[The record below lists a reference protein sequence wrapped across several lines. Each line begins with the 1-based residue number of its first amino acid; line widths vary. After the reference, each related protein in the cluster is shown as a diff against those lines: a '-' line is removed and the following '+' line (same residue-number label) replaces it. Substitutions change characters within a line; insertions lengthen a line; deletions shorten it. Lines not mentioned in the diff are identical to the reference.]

1 MAWINPAHSKLWAGK
16 QPYFG
21 HDVESKYIPAPT
33 GGWDAISPLSA
44 MEPKYAVTL
53 DNIVPR
59 PGWVEFRGGYNAW
72 VQGLGSP
79 VETIMVYRPAGSEQ
93 RMFVASGTTIW
104 ETTEYGEALS
114 AVTGLT
120 SARWQYINFTPAGNV
135 NYIYAVNGSDRPLLF
150 NGSVWSNPTITGVTD
165 STLINI
171 NIHKRRVWFVQ
182 ANTTKAWYLPTDAIQ
197 GAALE
202 FDLGA
207 LMSKGGT
214 LLAMGTWTVDGGN
227 GPDDLAVF
235 ITTRG
240 QAIIYKGT
248 DPSNANAWALVGV
261 FNLAPALSNRC
272 FGQMG
277 SDLLIATLE
286 GLLPASKALP
296 FDPSGVRSVALTN
309 RIQNAM
315 LNAAQIGQN
324 LFGWQ
329 IITFPKQ
336 SLLILNI
343 PIQEN
348 VNQMQ
353 FVMNSIT
360 GAWCRFTGW
369 NANCFEIFNDSL
381 YFGGNDGEVN
391 LAYAGSLDL
400 VSPIQSVLKCAF
412 NAFEDPGRTKY
423 MSMIRPMMVADGT
436 LFPGLGVDVDF
447 GDNAIVSPVIALNPI
462 GGIWD
467 SGVWDSSLWGAGAIT
482 VINWLTA
489 GALGTFLAIKMSI
502 NLGGTSSGSS
512 VVTGSVFDT
521 GVFDEMVFD
530 GNGQIISSGT
540 GIPTLQINA
549 FEAIM
554 EFGGAI

>member
-1 MAWINPAHSKLWAGK
+1 MAWINPNHSKLWAGK

-72 VQGLGSP
+72 VQGLGAP
-79 VETIMVYRPAGSEQ
+79 VETIMVYRPPGSDQ
-93 RMFVASGTTIW
+93 RMFVATGTTIW
-104 ETTEYGEALS
+104 ETTEYGIASL
-114 AVTGLT
+114 AVSGLA
-120 SARWQYINFTPAGNV
+120 SARWQYINFTPGGGS
-135 NYIYAVNGSDRPLLF
+135 NYIYGVNGTDSPLLF
-150 NGSVWSNPTITGVTD
+150 DGTTWTNPFITGVTP

-171 NIHKRRVWFVQ
+171 NIHKRRVWFIQ
-182 ANTTKAWYLPTDAIQ
+182 KNTTKAWYLATDAIQ

-207 LMSKGGT
+207 LINKGGT

-261 FNLAPALSNRC
+261 FNLAPALSSRC

-296 FDPSGVRSVALTN
+296 FDPSGVRSIALTN

-315 LNAAQIGQN
+315 LMAAQVGQD

-329 IITFPKQ
+329 ILTFPKQ
-336 SLLILNI
+336 SLLILNV

-381 YFGGNDGEVN
+381 YFGDNDGNVN
-391 LAYAGSLDL
+391 LAYAGALDL
-400 VSPIQSVLKCAF
+400 VSPIQSTLKCAF
-412 NAFEDPGRTKY
+412 NAFEDPGRNKY

-447 GDNAIVSPVIALNPI
+447 GDDAIVSPVITLNPI

-467 SGVWDSSLWGAGAIT
+467 AGIWDSSLWGAGAIT

-489 GALGTFLAIKMSI
+489 GALGTFLAVKMSI
-502 NLGGTSSGSS
+502 NLGGTSSGTS

-540 GIPTLQINA
+540 GIPVLQINA
-549 FEAIM
+549 FETIM